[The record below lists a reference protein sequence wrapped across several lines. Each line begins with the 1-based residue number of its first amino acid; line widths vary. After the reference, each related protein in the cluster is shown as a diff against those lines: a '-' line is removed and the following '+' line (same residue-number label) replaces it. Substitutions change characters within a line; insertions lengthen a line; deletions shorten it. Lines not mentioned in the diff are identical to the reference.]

1 MLHISLFV
9 VNNRSRIMQCCEY
22 ILLNMCVKLYLD
34 KYGSGM
40 FISNS
45 FFIVIDNFDE
55 TFYAI

>member
-1 MLHISLFV
+1 
-9 VNNRSRIMQCCEY
+9 MQCCEY
-22 ILLNMCVKLYLD
+22 ILLNVCVKLYLD